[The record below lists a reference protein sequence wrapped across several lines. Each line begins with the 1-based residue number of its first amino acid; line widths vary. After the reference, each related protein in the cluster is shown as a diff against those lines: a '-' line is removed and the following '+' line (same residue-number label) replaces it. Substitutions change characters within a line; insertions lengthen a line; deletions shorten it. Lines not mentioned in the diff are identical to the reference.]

1 MKFLEYSIKKISF
14 DNCVFYVPV
23 EVYEPAEDTFLIAE
37 NLDTFKNDSVLD
49 VGTGCGILAV
59 LAAKKARSVI
69 ATDINP
75 HSIRYAIINSTING
89 VGRKVIPVRGDLLK
103 PFRKTVK
110 FDLIL
115 FNAPYL
121 PIKEPKVSKRI
132 DWLKLAW
139 SGGNTGRRISERF
152 IDEASKHLEEGGRI
166 MLIQSSLSSPDTT
179 IQRFENLGMYVEQIA
194 EKKVDFETILLLRA
208 TFKD

>member
-1 MKFLEYSIKKISF
+1 MKKICF
-14 DNCVFYVPV
+14 DDCVFYVPM

-37 NLDTFKNDSVLD
+37 NLDTCKNDSVLD

-75 HSIRYAIINSTING
+75 HSIRYALINSTING
-89 VGRKVIPVRGDLLK
+89 VDRKVIPVRGDLLK
-103 PFRKTVK
+103 PFRKTMK

-115 FNAPYL
+115 FNAPYI
-121 PIKEPKVSKRI
+121 PIREPKVRKRM

-139 SGGNTGRRISERF
+139 SGGNTGRKISERF
-152 IDEASKHLEEGGRI
+152 IDEAPKHLEQGGRI
-166 MLIQSSLSSPDTT
+166 MLIQSSLSRPDMT
-179 IQRFENLGMYVEQIA
+179 IQKFESLGMYVKQIA

-208 TFKD
+208 TFEG